1 MKRIILAIA
10 VAILSMAGA
19 SAQNNPQ
26 KRATALLNNVQTDT
40 VIRADFC
47 KIAVHLKN
55 IKADGTAEVSIDIEN
70 NSMDYVYI
78 FDKTLTAKQLKK
90 QPYKIRFDKFY
101 PVPKKLRMVE
111 GCSEIS
117 RHIILAPDYN
127 QTGIIKTEVF
137 DAVPDDFTIPVYLVR
152 QGKKKVI
159 TTCQEIIIKVDV
171 HLDAPGEFIA
181 FKYDV
186 EKLKADVDSLT
197 FCNNPKHEPSLE
209 QQKMKW
215 QEKVNE
221 LQGRYA
227 QIIQDNGWSFLSSN
241 RGRMIQ
247 KTDIYKRYED
257 VRAILES
264 INIDNVPV
272 KDCGMHVE
280 EPVRP
285 EHYCAY
291 CSLSLNQ
298 ILNKLENI
306 YMRISNSDDPD
317 SARQQYAAEVRRIE
331 ACAKRRSG
339 YDRYQTRIDKF
350 INRINGE

>member
-10 VAILSMAGA
+10 VAMLSMAGA
-19 SAQNNPQ
+19 SAQDNPQ
-26 KRATALLNNVQTDT
+26 KKATALLNNVQTDT

-55 IKADGTAEVSIDIEN
+55 IKADGTAEVSIDIQN

-137 DAVPDDFTIPVYLVR
+137 DAVPDQFTIPVYLVR

-227 QIIQDNGWSFLSSN
+227 QIFQDNDWSFLSSN
-241 RGRMIQ
+241 RGKMIQ
-247 KTDIYKRYED
+247 KTDIYKRYEA
-257 VRAILES
+257 VRTILES

-285 EHYCAY
+285 EHSCVY
-291 CSLSLNQ
+291 CSWNFDQ
-298 ILNKLENI
+298 IINKLNNM
-306 YMRISNSDDPD
+306 YMKISNSDDPD
-317 SARQQYAAEVRRIE
+317 SARQQYVAQARKIE
-331 ACAKRRSG
+331 ACAKRKSG
-339 YDRYQTRIDKF
+339 YSRYQTKIDEL
-350 INRINGE
+350 IYRINGE